1 VKHRTDSNA
10 PVNAGTDEIPDCSC
24 DLFKGHCATTLI
36 TKKKNERVVITV
48 FATADQIMSLCDN
61 FFMNLFYFNSHALQ

>member
-10 PVNAGTDEIPDCSC
+10 PINASTDEIPDCGC
-24 DLFKGHCATTLI
+24 DLFKGHCVTTLN

-48 FATADQIMSLCDN
+48 LASG
-61 FFMNLFYFNSHALQ
+61 

>member
-10 PVNAGTDEIPDCSC
+10 PINAGTDEIPDCGC
-24 DLFKGHCATTLI
+24 GLFKSHCATTLK

-48 FATADQIMSLCDN
+48 LATADQIMSFCDN
-61 FFMNLFYFNSHALQ
+61 FSMN